1 MAIVIN
7 GSGTVTGLAVGGLPD
22 GIVDAG
28 TLASNAV
35 TEAKIASS
43 AVVTAKL
50 NDDAVTNAKIAN
62 DAITEHELAGGAVV
76 TAAIN
81 DDAVT
86 GSKVAAG
93 AVIQVVATVLGS
105 TFAFTGGATWTNTG
119 VVAAITPSSTSS
131 KILIMP
137 SLALGM
143 SVSAVNVRLRC
154 LRSVSG
160 GADTVVGSPTGGGD
174 CFSHKEQNQSGNLY
188 TRYLESTNILDSPNT
203 TSVVTYYVQIYRNTT
218 AGTAYL
224 NRGDADQSRQ
234 HSTITLMEIAG

>member
-22 GIVDAG
+22 GTVDAG

-86 GSKVAAG
+86 GAKVAAG

-105 TFAFTGGATWTNTG
+105 TFTYTGGATWTDTG
-119 VVAAITPSSTSS
+119 VQASITPSSTSS

-154 LRSVSG
+154 LRAVSG
-160 GADTVVGSPTGGGD
+160 GSNTVVGSPTGGGD
-174 CFSHKEQNQSGNLY
+174 GFSHLEQNQTGNNY
-188 TRYLESTNILDSPNT
+188 VRFLESTNIVDSPNT
-203 TSVVTYYVQIYRNTT
+203 TSAVTYYIQMYRNT
-218 AGTAYL
+218 ASGTAYL
-224 NRGDADQSRQ
+224 NRGHTDQSRQ
-234 HSTITLMEIAG
+234 HSGITLMEIAG

>member
-22 GIVDAG
+22 GTVDAD
-28 TLASNAV
+28 TLASSAV

-93 AVIQVVATVLGS
+93 AVIQVVTLADTS
-105 TFAFTGGATWTNTG
+105 G
-119 VVAAITPSSTSS
+119 VSGTSQITSSGVSITPSSASNKIMLLFNMALETQAGSTDRGMACKLFRDSTEIYSQPYEFYHSS
-131 KILIMP
+131 RGSGDQQI
-137 SLALGM
+137 G
-143 SVSAVNVRLRC
+143 NV
-154 LRSVSG
+154 
-160 GADTVVGSPTGGGD
+160 T
-174 CFSHKEQNQSGNLY
+174 Y
-188 TRYLESTNILDSPNT
+188 TILDSPAS
-203 TSVVTYYVQIYRNTT
+203 TSSVTYKFKITPT
-218 AGTAYL
+218 SGTVRMNYY
-224 NRGDADQSRQ
+224 GDSFL
-234 HSTITLMEIAG
+234 TLMEIAG

>member
-1 MAIVIN
+1 MPTEIS
-7 GSGTVTGLAVGGLPD
+7 GSTGVNKIQDGTVV
-22 GIVDAG
+22 
-28 TLASNAV
+28 NAD
-35 TEAKIASS
+35 INSS
-43 AVVTAKL
+43 AAIAGSKL
-50 NDDAVTNAKIAN
+50 VMP
-62 DAITEHELAGGAVV
+62 
-76 TAAIN
+76 
-81 DDAVT
+81 T
-86 GSKVAAG
+86 GSVL
-93 AVIQVVATVLGS
+93 QVTQGVLTSTFSFTGS
-105 TFAFTGGATWTNTG
+105 TTWTNTG
-119 VVAAITPSSTSS
+119 VVAAITPSNASN
-131 KILIMP
+131 KILVMP

>member
-22 GIVDAG
+22 GIVDEG
-28 TLASNAV
+28 TLAN
-35 TEAKIASS
+35 SS
-43 AVVTAKL
+43 VVTAKL

-86 GSKVAAG
+86 GAKVAAG

-105 TFAFTGGATWTNTG
+105 TFSYTGGATWTNTG

-143 SVSAVNVRLRC
+143 SVDGVNVRLRC

-160 GADTVVGSPTGGGD
+160 GSDTVVGSPTGGGD
-174 CFSHKEQNQSGNLY
+174 GFSHLEQNQSGNNY
-188 TRYLESTNILDSPNT
+188 VRFLESTNIVDSPNT
-203 TSVVTYYVQIYRNTT
+203 TSVVTYYIQIYRNTT

-224 NRGDADQSRQ
+224 NRGHTDQSRQ
-234 HSTITLMEIAG
+234 HSGITLMEIAG